1 MYNCTCGGKK
11 LARCLEEGLKHC
23 SNELKHWVEQYST
36 VEASTVLGRGIETL
50 FKWIETLSRT
60 VQKKLGNG
68 IETVHGVHVE
78 GRRWMNSI
86 LFCGEMT
93 IFFCNQTGERHYII
107 LYIIYSICLICIIS
121 LMILGMRLPLAHSGG
136 RRRRRGRF
144 LILFISLE

>member
-1 MYNCTCGGKK
+1 M
-11 LARCLEEGLKHC
+11 
-23 SNELKHWVEQYST
+23 
-36 VEASTVLGRGIETL
+36 LGRGIETL

-107 LYIIYSICLICIIS
+107 LYIIYLSNLHNKLNDPWDETSFSPQWGEKEEEGEIFNFIHFS
-121 LMILGMRLPLAHSGG
+121 RVEEY
-136 RRRRRGRF
+136 
-144 LILFISLE
+144 LF